1 MKSDRRKYRWKEK
14 RFRDREIKRRQGGV
28 LKHDPLKGSSQ
39 AKGIVVEKV
48 GFEAKQPNSGIRK
61 AVKIS
66 LIRTGNKLT
75 AFAPG
80 DGAISF
86 IDEHDE
92 VLVEGIGGPLS
103 NT

>member
-61 AVKIS
+61 AVKKFLLLELEINS
-66 LIRTGNKLT
+66 QH
-75 AFAPG
+75 
-80 DGAISF
+80 SHQ
-86 IDEHDE
+86 EM
-92 VLVEGIGGPLS
+92 VLFHLLMS
-103 NT
+103 TMKYW

>member
-48 GFEAKQPNSGIRK
+48 GFEAKQPNS
-61 AVKIS
+61 
-66 LIRTGNKLT
+66 
-75 AFAPG
+75 
-80 DGAISF
+80 
-86 IDEHDE
+86 
-92 VLVEGIGGPLS
+92 
-103 NT
+103 